1 MGATLDHVLVRRA
14 TPDDAD
20 ELTRLRVLM
29 FADIGHEGLPMDAK
43 WCERN
48 VEHFSARLLD
58 NDNFAAFVVDKLDGG
73 LAACAVGWLN
83 PHLVGLRDLSGRTGY
98 IANMSTESGYRRRG
112 YGRATLLALLEWMRS
127 TGTGRVDLHAS
138 ADGEKLYR
146 SLGFTDPQ
154 EAALTLFLYPIPL

>member
-1 MGATLDHVLVRRA
+1 MVATPDHVFARRA
-14 TPDDAD
+14 TPEDAD

-29 FADIGHEGLPMDAK
+29 FGDMGHEGLPMDAQ
-43 WCERN
+43 WRERN
-48 VEHFSARLLD
+48 VEHFRARLLD
-58 NDNFAAFVVDKLDGG
+58 RDTFAAFVVDKPDWG

-98 IANMSTESGYRRRG
+98 IANMSTEPDYRRRG

-127 TGTGRVDLHAS
+127 TGIGRVNLHAS

-146 SLGFTDPQ
+146 SLGFIDPQ
-154 EAALTLFLYPIPL
+154 EPALTLRL